1 MVEVY
6 PSNLTAFPTNTPS
19 ELHVFRHN
27 SDTLGVKRAQVG
39 ILEKRDQ
46 VSLRR
51 LGKQHGFYTR
61 VVENYLPLATRESQS
76 TGSVDPT

>member
-39 ILEKRDQ
+39 ILEERHQ
-46 VSLRR
+46 VRLSCLRNNLVFIEGLWRIIYLLQRENRSR
-51 LGKQHGFYTR
+51 L
-61 VVENYLPLATRESQS
+61 EA
-76 TGSVDPT
+76 